1 MNNLKS
7 LFMVCTVLSAGVM
20 MGYSSPAVAK
30 TVWLESDDYRTVAE
44 GDGDYQP
51 TQFTLT
57 DEEVS
62 LQTSKM
68 KQAAATPQK
77 ETVKDDQLP
86 TLTAEGSYLLP
97 TYVLP
102 DAQKAETNTVTSVDA
117 ANPWRNQNTKTSN
130 RVPPRVSSRSIA
142 SNNVTSNMPAP
153 VSSAPATVSNPAAS
167 AAPQIAQP
175 VAFGTTRP
183 ALTATSPATPVAAPA
198 TSSDTQLLASI
209 EKQYQETTSLLE
221 ATSRRLEALELGI
234 ENLSQKTGS
243 ASSSAAG
250 ELKVVKEEPK
260 APLLLP
266 LAPIKTIAKSEPE
279 EETIAN
285 AGPVKQD
292 YADYILNVIKRNSY
306 RTGAFSESD
315 DLILRSIP
323 KDMKISF
330 LPDSADLSEQA
341 MKWVKIFS
349 YNPQRTVG
357 SAVEIRLS
365 PNNLDLQ
372 SRRFALLQGA
382 LLANGLAPR
391 QIRFVFTDR
400 DPNTVVLRNIKLPEE
415 QETHYNKTKDGKI
428 SQQIIQKW

>member
-7 LFMVCTVLSAGVM
+7 LFMVCTVLSAGMVI
-20 MGYSSPAVAK
+20 GYCTNAAAK
-30 TVWLESDDYRTVAE
+30 TVWLEADDYRTVAE

-62 LQTSKM
+62 LQTSQM
-68 KQAAATPQK
+68 KQAASAPQK

-117 ANPWRNQNTKTSN
+117 SNPWRGQNTNTPS
-130 RVPPRVSSRSIA
+130 RLPARVSSRAIA
-142 SNNVTSNMPAP
+142 SNRVTEDTNVPATAP
-153 VSSAPATVSNPAAS
+153 VATQAPVAA
-167 AAPQIAQP
+167 QIAQP
-175 VAFGTTRP
+175 VAFGTTTP
-183 ALTATSPATPVAAPA
+183 ALTAATPAPASA

-234 ENLSQKTGS
+234 ENLSQKTSGA
-243 ASSSAAG
+243 ASGATG

-279 EETIAN
+279 EEAIAT
-285 AGPVKQD
+285 AESVKQD